1 MAGTRFYAGRRGVC
15 YLSVDADL
23 MEWSDPLT
31 EFFDAQ
37 RAATAFEDDR
47 ALVVVVVAMALSG
60 KS

>member
-1 MAGTRFYAGRRGVC
+1 
-15 YLSVDADL
+15 

-47 ALVVVVVAMALSG
+47 AVVVVVVAMALSG